1 MDERIRTRI
10 IEEMRPRT
18 SMDEDDLCYVDE
30 LFIEEYLENHV
41 MPDYLL
47 PEPRPLDE
55 NNNEVQGPSTYLSLV
70 LLIIYIS
77 SYKEFRYV
85 KDSFAI
91 NNFVYLACVR
101 IILFDTLFLLI
112 NVYYQK
118 RYRNCYKSIRILG
131 QFLEQTTLADE
142 PVS

>member
-1 MDERIRTRI
+1 MKVDERIRTRI

-70 LLIIYIS
+70 IIIIYIS
-77 SYKEFRYV
+77 TLRCQ
-85 KDSFAI
+85 I
-91 NNFVYLACVR
+91 N
-101 IILFDTLFLLI
+101 
-112 NVYYQK
+112 
-118 RYRNCYKSIRILG
+118 
-131 QFLEQTTLADE
+131 E
-142 PVS
+142 